1 MCYKLLIII
10 IFIIPFFKVFED
22 DDKVFELA

>member
-10 IFIIPFFKVFED
+10 IFIIAFFKVFED